1 MKIERLLS
9 KFKDKKIL
17 VAGDIILDV
26 YAYGSVERISPE
38 APVPVVDL
46 REETYRLG
54 GAANVALNLKT
65 LGAEVVL
72 SGVIGKDL
80 YGNKV
85 LELLK
90 ESEIQYSG
98 VVVSTFRHT
107 TVKTRV
113 VSQGQQII
121 RLDKEIREPLV
132 DEEKRKVLNFLQED
146 DADAIII
153 EDYNKGFFTPDI
165 IKVIIENKNA
175 PVFVDPKYKYY
186 DHFRGAYLVK
196 PNFKEF
202 LRISMFSEDEM
213 NLVEAAFK
221 FRKKFGYK
229 NVVITRGGQG
239 MLAVSPERVYEIP
252 ALKREVFDV
261 TGAGDTVISILTLAM
276 ICGVSIEDA
285 ALLASIAAGIEVT
298 KVGASP
304 VSSDELKEV
313 VKEEWKKMK
322 EKVRFFDFS

>member
-1 MKIERLLS
+1 MKIEKLLA
-9 KFKDKKIL
+9 KFKNKKIL

-26 YAYGSVERISPE
+26 YAYGAVERISPE

-46 REETYRLG
+46 KEESYRLG

-72 SGVIGKDL
+72 IGTIGKDL

-85 LELLK
+85 LEILG
-90 ESEIQYSG
+90 ESDIQYSG
-98 VVVSTFRHT
+98 VVVSPSRHT

-113 VSQGQQII
+113 VAQGQQII
-121 RLDKEIREPLV
+121 RLDKEIREPLA
-132 DEEKRKVLNFLQED
+132 DEEKRKVINFLQEY

-153 EDYNKGFFTPDI
+153 EDYNKGFFTPDV
-165 IKVIIENKNA
+165 IKVIIENKNT

-186 DHFRGAYLVK
+186 EHFRGAHLVK

-202 LRISMFSEDEM
+202 LRVSMFTEDEI

-221 FRKKFGYK
+221 FREKYGYK
-229 NVVITRGGQG
+229 NVVITRGGEG
-239 MLAVSPERVYEIP
+239 MLAVSREGVYEIP

-261 TGAGDTVISILTLAM
+261 TGAGDTVISVLTLAM
-276 ICGVSIEDA
+276 ICGVNMEDA

-298 KVGASP
+298 KLGASP
-304 VSSDELKEV
+304 VGPDELKEA